1 MYGREGE
8 TGARSTNDVVFLKGE
23 MSMRISEMS
32 TLQTSDSLQLQSIAS
47 RTVQDSESSVGGK
60 RDEAGIS
67 PFAQFLNKLE
77 QLQEKDPDAFVET
90 LTEMAAEAR
99 EKAAS
104 ATGRE
109 AEMLDRLADDLEKAA
124 ETGDISVLQPK
135 PPEEKGEF
143 SVSSD
148 GIYGPKNGRKP
159 PEQNERQEPSSMMFE
174 LMKSLESK
182 VDKAL
187 AA

>member
-1 MYGREGE
+1 
-8 TGARSTNDVVFLKGE
+8 
-23 MSMRISEMS
+23 MRISEM
-32 TLQTSDSLQLQSIAS
+32 TALQTAESLQLQSIAS
-47 RTVQDSESSVGGK
+47 STVQNDESSVGGEQ
-60 RDEAGIS
+60 DQAGIS

-77 QLQEKDPDAFVET
+77 QLQEKDPDAFVKT
-90 LTEMAAEAR
+90 LTEMANETR
-99 EKAAS
+99 EKASS

-109 AEMLDRLADDLEKAA
+109 AEMLNSLADDMEKAA

-159 PEQNERQEPSSMMFE
+159 PEQNERQEPSSTMTE

-182 VDKAL
+182 LDKAL

>member
-1 MYGREGE
+1 
-8 TGARSTNDVVFLKGE
+8 
-23 MSMRISEMS
+23 MRISEM
-32 TLQTSDSLQLQSIAS
+32 TALQTAESLQLQSIAS
-47 RTVQDSESSVGGK
+47 STVQNDESSVGGEQ
-60 RDEAGIS
+60 DQAGIS

-77 QLQEKDPDAFVET
+77 QLQEKDPDAFVKT
-90 LTEMAAEAR
+90 LTEMANETR
-99 EKAAS
+99 EKASS

-109 AEMLDRLADDLEKAA
+109 AEMLNSLADDMEKAA

-159 PEQNERQEPSSMMFE
+159 PEQNERQEPSSTMTE

-182 VDKAL
+182 LDKVL

>member
-1 MYGREGE
+1 M
-8 TGARSTNDVVFLKGE
+8 TA
-23 MSMRISEMS
+23 
-32 TLQTSDSLQLQSIAS
+32 LQTAESLQLQSIAS
-47 RTVQDSESSVGGK
+47 STVQNDESSVGGEQ
-60 RDEAGIS
+60 DQAGIS

-77 QLQEKDPDAFVET
+77 QLQEKDPDAFVKT
-90 LTEMAAEAR
+90 LTEMANETR
-99 EKAAS
+99 EKASS

-109 AEMLDRLADDLEKAA
+109 AEMLNSLADDMEKAA

-159 PEQNERQEPSSMMFE
+159 PEQNERQEPSSTMTE

-182 VDKAL
+182 LDKVL